1 MRLDPVESSMLA
13 AVGYD
18 PNLQALV
25 VLFNSGKA
33 YQYLEVPE
41 ETYQGLLEARSKGR
55 FMLDHIIDHYPYAVF
70 KGWKNINPRTQ
81 S

>member
-18 PNLQALV
+18 SNLKALV
-25 VLFNSGKA
+25 VLYNSGKA
-33 YQYLEVPE
+33 YQYLQVPPEVF
-41 ETYQGLLEARSKGR
+41 QGLTEARSKGR
-55 FMLDHIIDHYPYAVF
+55 YMLDHIIDYYPFAVF
-70 KGWKNINPRTQ
+70 KGWRNLR